1 MNTLVETFRGTSLP
15 DNTDI
20 PENPDPPKRALH
32 RERRVRKISE
42 VNTTNENLHEINVTG
57 ESKSPED
64 APDDVKIEISRTR
77 HNRRLGAR
85 KPIGE

>member
-1 MNTLVETFRGTSLP
+1 MDTPAETCYSTSLP
-15 DNTDI
+15 DNADA
-20 PENPDPPKRALH
+20 PETPDPPKRRLH

-42 VNTTNENLHEINVTG
+42 VNTTNETLHEINVAG
-57 ESKSPED
+57 ENKTPED
-64 APDDVKIEISRTR
+64 APDDVKIDVSRTR